1 MGRRDVGWKG
11 KMKGERG
18 KQEDGKEG
26 SWRLR
31 EGQQP
36 RCEGWRGGGDQSYMM
51 CKGST
56 WIRSE

>member
-36 RCEGWRGGGDQSYMM
+36 RCEGWRGGEETSH
-51 CKGST
+51 
-56 WIRSE
+56 I